1 MSNEHDMTYNS
12 SRSLLIMPEYGRNI
26 QKLVRHIKAIED
38 REERQAYA
46 EQVVKLMMQM
56 NPQNKSIE
64 DNREKLWKHLF
75 RIAEYDIDIKAPLS
89 EMPTSDDE
97 VKRPDMVEYPKS
109 EAKFRHYGSNV
120 QKLIKKA
127 VSMEDPA
134 KQSGFVTVIGSYMKL
149 AYRTWNREHYVSDE
163 VIKSDLESLSEHQLK
178 IDDSTSLDNLTST
191 NRKRKR
197 SSNNS
202 GHGGSGH
209 NNGSNNYRNKG
220 KGRRRK

>member
-26 QKLVRHIKAIED
+26 QRLVRHLKTIED
-38 REERQAYA
+38 KDERQAYA

-75 RIAEYDIDIKAPLS
+75 RIAEYDIDVKPPLS
-89 EMPTSDDE
+89 EVPTADDE
-97 VKRPDMVEYPKS
+97 VKRPDMVEYPRS
-109 EAKFRHYGSNV
+109 QAKFRHYGSNV
-120 QKLIKKA
+120 QKLIEKA
-127 VSMEDPA
+127 ISMEDPA
-134 KQSGFVTVIGSYMKL
+134 KKEGFVTVIGSYMKL

-163 VIKSDLESLSEHQLK
+163 VIKSDLSALSEERLK
-178 IDDSTSLDNLTST
+178 VDDSTSLDNLSNT
-191 NRKRKR
+191 NRKKKR
-197 SSNNS
+197 NNTS

-209 NNGSNNYRNKG
+209 NNGSNNYRNKN